1 MELGYR
7 VLRADT
13 DVYFAEVRLRSS
25 PLILFTL
32 CFILCRS
39 APPAIDS
46 KRRMVPGLAH
56 LSLACPGVIG
66 AVLLVAAVAL
76 ANDFCAILQTASH
89 LSQACFRKML
99 RHQVQSAQEPSIPAI
114 AWIIRS
120 VQEKS
125 FSISVELWLCRK

>member
-76 ANDFCAILQTASH
+76 AISAGLTG
-89 LSQACFRKML
+89 ACQSVVDRDALMY
-99 RHQVQSAQEPSIPAI
+99 QVRGCE
-114 AWIIRS
+114 
-120 VQEKS
+120 
-125 FSISVELWLCRK
+125 